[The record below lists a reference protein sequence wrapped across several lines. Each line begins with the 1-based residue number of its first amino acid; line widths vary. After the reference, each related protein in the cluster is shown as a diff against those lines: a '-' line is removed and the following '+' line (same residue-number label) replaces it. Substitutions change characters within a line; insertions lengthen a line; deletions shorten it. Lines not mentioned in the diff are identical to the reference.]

1 MSDHGVMRPRQPS
14 PEPSA
19 GPPRRPDAP
28 EPAEHAAPPTPARRP
43 ESGTPRRA
51 PGPGEPGPPTLGRV
65 LDLVGGGVLDVV
77 RAPHGLATPVRGVA
91 LYDAGEPTWEA
102 APDAAS
108 TALPARGLLLLA
120 VGVDVA
126 EAAAPDVLLAA
137 DRAGAAAVVM
147 RRGALPPTRALT
159 ETARGV
165 GTALLTRGP
174 GTDWTELL
182 ALLRAGVSYADQ
194 VGRDDPETA
203 EAPGTR
209 QGLEHVRLGDL
220 PALANV
226 LADLVGGAITIEDTR
241 SRVLA
246 YSRTDSGADPLR
258 QLTILGQR
266 VPEWRVAQLRE
277 SGFFREL
284 WTSYDVVHRPADGE
298 FAERLAVAVRVG
310 DDVLG
315 SLWAAAA
322 DGRPLAEGARAA
334 LRAAARA
341 AVPHLIQHRAHTR
354 LSARRHEEALLG
366 VLTGR
371 TAPADRDPALG
382 LDDARHYAVLAVAA
396 PPGTDAA
403 ADGTAWHRLLD
414 VLALQAAALRTSADA
429 GPALSAQTGGRMYL
443 VVPADPE
450 RPRAVTAVAR
460 ELAATARTVPPGA
473 VHVAVGRAETGAAGL
488 AASRSSADLVLRV
501 LAERAD
507 PAATAVAG
515 QDDVAV
521 EAALLQ
527 VLDRVEPVWRET
539 ADGPVHRM
547 LAHDAEHGTAFGA
560 TLSAYLAAFG
570 DVGTAAAALT
580 VHPNTLRY
588 RLRRIRDLFG
598 LDLADPA
605 ARLLADIGLR
615 LAARDAAGGGLGG
628 PGGAGGP
635 GSLGD
640 RSGWAAGKT
649 PGHRPGN
656 IPGNR
661 DRPT

>member
-1 MSDHGVMRPRQPS
+1 MRPRQPS
-14 PEPSA
+14 PEPPA
-19 GPPRRPDAP
+19 GTPRRPDSP
-28 EPAEHAAPPTPARRP
+28 ESAEHAAPPPPVRSP
-43 ESGTPRRA
+43 EPGSPRHV

-77 RAPHGLATPVRGVA
+77 RAPHGLGTPVRGVA

-108 TALPARGLLLLA
+108 AALPARGLLLLA

-147 RRGALPPTRALT
+147 RRGTRPPTRALT

-203 EAPGTR
+203 ETPGAR

-396 PPGTDAA
+396 PPGTEAA
-403 ADGTAWHRLLD
+403 VDGTAWHRLLD

-450 RPRAVTAVAR
+450 RPRAVAAIAR

-473 VHVAVGRAETGAAGL
+473 VHVAVGRAEAGAAGL
-488 AASRSSADLVLRV
+488 AASRASADLVLRV
-501 LAERAD
+501 LAERSD
-507 PAATAVAG
+507 PAASAVAG

-527 VLDRVEPVWRET
+527 VLDRVEPVWREA

-547 LAHDAEHGTAFGA
+547 LAHDAEHGTAFGT

-615 LAARDAAGGGLGG
+615 LAARHAAGGG
-628 PGGAGGP
+628 PGGLGSSPGG
-635 GSLGD
+635 LGN
-640 RSGWAAGKT
+640 S
-649 PGHRPGN
+649 
-656 IPGNR
+656 PGNR